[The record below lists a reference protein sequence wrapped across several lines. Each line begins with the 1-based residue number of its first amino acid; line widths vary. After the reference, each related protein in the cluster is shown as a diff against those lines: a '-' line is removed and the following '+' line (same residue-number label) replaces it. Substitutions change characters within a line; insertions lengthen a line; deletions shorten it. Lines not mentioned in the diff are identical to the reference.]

1 MVSLIPNYKKKRIE
15 PYIEVGNGFDRAHGM
30 PTSYEHFHQWLLE
43 NGHKSFVRDFETLYQ
58 DVKDGCDCWC
68 NLESALG
75 KISLKQAVEF
85 DSYHQ
90 ECPDVIREENS
101 SHDAYRCGENLKS
114 VIYVLPHLLR
124 EWAISISTNGILP
137 VFELCHDARY
147 LSFNYTKTLEDV
159 YKIKDSDIL
168 HIHETA
174 INNRALVVGCGV
186 ALFDENN
193 DYTSERADVDIQ
205 KIRNILSHGKK
216 PVEAILKEPILKTWF
231 ENLGEV
237 SLVIVY
243 GHSCSKVDKP
253 YFETVA
259 KSIQKDA
266 CWQFYVYDRS
276 NNKVIDAFAESI
288 VKNQQQFEITNQ

>member
-1 MVSLIPNYKKKRIE
+1 MISLIPNNIKKEDRTL
-15 PYIEVGNGFDRAHGM
+15 YIIGNGFDRAHGM

-90 ECPDVIREENS
+90 ECPNEIREENS

-114 VIYVLPHLLR
+114 VIYVLPHLLK

-216 PVEAILKEPILKTWF
+216 PVEAILKEPIPKTWF

-288 VKNQQQFEITNQ
+288 MKNQQQFEITNQ